1 MSFISKL
8 FGRKSKPVVTA
19 APTPPPPPP
28 KAPKPDRSGEIAAE
42 EARLNEVLAA
52 HDEVTI
58 GEIVVSGISTKI
70 RQRAADA
77 ITSPDRI
84 RELIRL
90 SRGKDNAV
98 YKILTAKRDA
108 LLEVERAAAA
118 LQAELDAVAA
128 GIARHARLPFDAI
141 FEATL
146 IEQERRW
153 QSLAAQAPE
162 AMKHSVEQDF
172 AKARAVVASHQAAIA
187 AEQARR
193 EAAAHAAREALA
205 ASEQAHLEATQSATE
220 RSERLAA
227 ERAEQDAKAQSESEV
242 VRELIS
248 LLRQMQTALDRG
260 GSARAAR
267 LRAALATKLTEAAET
282 PLPTWFQRQLTLA
295 DEQLE
300 KLKDWLAFTV
310 GPKRLELIDRMQS
323 LVGAEIAP
331 EQLAMHIRKLQ
342 DEWRTLHRG
351 AGDDEPAEEEKFKEL
366 ANRAYEPCK
375 VHFAAKAAQRAENR
389 EKREAMLMRLAE
401 FATTLDAEAPNWR
414 RVIPTLIEARR
425 EWRQYAPVDQEIAE
439 ALQAQFK
446 AAMDG
451 ISAKFEAECARNVEA
466 KRALI
471 ESAAALLQVSDVR
484 EAIDGAKSLQRA
496 WKTIGI
502 VPREQDNPLWEEF
515 RGHCN
520 AVFERSAAEAAAF
533 EAALSAAATRAGEI
547 IAEIE
552 RVAELTAADLRE
564 GLKSLEALQAEFE
577 TLDFPRA
584 QARDLYQRLQRG
596 LDRTQEAQHRDRAQA
611 VTRAWADLFET
622 AAAIRRYDWTRRQ
635 ESNDETLSP
644 LKEAVSERLATLGA
658 APKYARSALERL
670 WQAVGSASADSD
682 PTANEVSLRMICI
695 RAELAT
701 DIATPEADQE
711 RRREYQMQR
720 LLQSRNLGADVE
732 PLNFEDLALEWF
744 AVGAIDPAAE
754 EALRQRFERCREA
767 TTLRARSRD

>member
-1 MSFISKL
+1 MSFLSKL
-8 FGRKSKPVVTA
+8 FGRKSKPVLAA

-28 KAPKPDRSGEIAAE
+28 MAPKPDRSAEIAAE
-42 EARLNEVLAA
+42 ETRLNEALSAQQEA
-52 HDEVTI
+52 TLCEM
-58 GEIVVSGISTKI
+58 VVSGISTKV
-70 RQRAADA
+70 RQRAAEA
-77 ITSPDRI
+77 VTSPDRI

-98 YKILTAKRDA
+98 YKILTAKRDV
-108 LLEVERAAAA
+108 LLEVERAATA

-146 IEQERRW
+146 HEQERRW
-153 QSLAAQAPE
+153 QSLAAQASD
-162 AMKHSVEQDF
+162 AMRHSVEQDLT
-172 AKARAVVASHQAAIA
+172 KARAVVTNHHAAIA

-193 EAAAHAAREALA
+193 DAAAQAARDAQAASAQASLDATQHAA
-205 ASEQAHLEATQSATE
+205 E
-220 RSERLAA
+220 RSQQLAA

-248 LLRQMQTALDRG
+248 LLRQMQGALDRG

-267 LRAALATKLTEAAET
+267 LRASLSTKLTEAAET
-282 PLPTWFQRQLTLA
+282 PLPTWFQRQLGLA

-310 GPKRLELIDRMQS
+310 GPKRVELIERMQS

-351 AGDDEPAEEEKFKEL
+351 AGDDEPTEEEKFKEL

-389 EKREAMLMRLAE
+389 EKREAMLVRLGE
-401 FATTLDAEAPNWR
+401 FAASLDADAPNWR

-425 EWRQYAPVDQEIAE
+425 EWRQYAPVDQDIAE

-446 AAMDG
+446 AVMDG
-451 ISAKFEAECARNVEA
+451 ISGRFEAECARNVDA

-471 ESAAALLQVSDVR
+471 DRAAALLQVSDVR

-533 EAALSAAATRAGEI
+533 EAALTSAATRAGEI
-547 IAEIE
+547 ITEIE
-552 RVAELTAADLRE
+552 RVAGLTGAELRD
-564 GLKSLEALQAEFE
+564 GLKTLEALQAEFE

-584 QARDLYQRLQRG
+584 QARDLYHRLQRG
-596 LDRTQEAQHRDRAQA
+596 LDHAQDALHRDRAQA

-622 AAAIRRYDWTRRQ
+622 AAAIRRYDWTRR
-635 ESNDETLSP
+635 EDTSEETLSP
-644 LKEAVSERLATLGA
+644 LKEAVSERLAALAA
-658 APKYARSALERL
+658 APKYARTALERQ
-670 WQAVGSASADSD
+670 WQTISSAATDSD
-682 PTANEVSLRMICI
+682 PMANEATLRMICI

-701 DIATPEADQE
+701 DSATPEADQE

-720 LLQSRNLGADVE
+720 LLQSRNLGADAE
-732 PLNFEDLALEWF
+732 PVNLDDLALEWF
-744 AVGAIDPAAE
+744 SVGAIEPSAE
-754 EALRQRFERCREA
+754 NALRQRFERCREA
-767 TTLRARSRD
+767 AALRSRSRD